1 MTTLATTIAALRRK
15 AGLSQDELA
24 KRVGVRRQS
33 VQQWETGTT
42 GPSRRIVPALA
53 NVLGV
58 PISVL
63 DPILGVSASAT
74 EVQQGSRLIP
84 IETLSHVA
92 FKGGGSMDA
101 RIFTGFASVGVEPIE
116 ARAVMV
122 EDDSMTP
129 DYLPGDVLILDAAAN
144 VQDGDDI
151 VISLPGQPSLLRRYK
166 SRGRNRQGDEVFDL
180 VTPNA
185 ESVTITLTTRSA
197 YQIVGVVVELQ
208 RKKRRA

>member
-1 MTTLATTIAALRRK
+1 MTTLANTIAALRRK

-33 VQQWETGTT
+33 VQQWEAGTT
-42 GPSRRIVPALA
+42 GPARRIVPALA

-63 DPILGVSASAT
+63 DPILGVSASEIEA
-74 EVQQGSRLIP
+74 QHGSRLIP
-84 IETLSHVA
+84 IEPLSIVA
-92 FKGGGSMDA
+92 HKGGGSMDT
-101 RIFTGFASVGVEPIE
+101 RIITGFASVGVDPIE
-116 ARAVMV
+116 ARAVVV
-122 EDDSMTP
+122 EDDSMAP
-129 DYLPGDVLILDAAAN
+129 DYLPGDVLILDTVAN
-144 VQDGDDI
+144 VQDGDDV
-151 VISLPGQPSLLRRYK
+151 VIAIPDQPSLLRRYK
-166 SRGRNRQGDEVFDL
+166 SRGKNRQGDEVFDL

-197 YQIVGVVVELQ
+197 YEIIGVVVELQ